1 MMKEIKPSKDA
12 FKRFLKLQE
21 ESDLT
26 MMEIAIP
33 EMLNISLEEHMYI
46 LRHYDKLK
54 TEDSA

>member
-46 LRHYDKLK
+46 LRNYNELK
-54 TEDSA
+54 SEYSE

>member
-26 MMEIAIP
+26 MMEIAIH

-46 LRHYDKLK
+46 LRNYNELK
-54 TEDSA
+54 SEYSE